1 MTTWALIYYAVSW
14 TIILVMIPVVLRR
27 RHPAEAMTW
36 LLLIVLQPILGLGIY
51 LLIGENRLPIRRIK
65 EHAQAVR
72 AIEAYGRL
80 AVHTP
85 EATHPQVDPVY
96 RPLIHLAELPGVQ
109 RQAGVQVSFSP
120 VNLTRK

>member
-1 MTTWALIYYAVSW
+1 MADMTTWAVIYYAISW

-36 LLLIVLQPILGLGIY
+36 LLLIVVQPILGLAIY
-51 LLIGENRLPIRRIK
+51 LLIGENRLPVRRIR

-80 AVHTP
+80 AQQSP
-85 EATHPQVDPVY
+85 EATHPQIDPDY
-96 RPLIHLAELPGVQ
+96 QPLMPTDGTH
-109 RQAGVQVSFSP
+109 RRSH
-120 VNLTRK
+120 